1 MTHHSQNSD
10 HDVQESGHSA
20 LFGLA
25 IAGALA
31 AGLGL
36 FLRSEKGHE
45 VREDVSEKAQELAK
59 RFQQKREDLQ
69 NKVSK
74 VFGELSD
81 DLETSY
87 LEVQGKVLADI
98 HSLKKGVE
106 LTQDKFDQLVDKA
119 VDQFSKEREWSA
131 GVSKD
136 LKNTLKKEWQEIKA
150 QF

>member
-1 MTHHSQNSD
+1 MTHSTQTHDHST
-10 HDVQESGHSA
+10 

-36 FLRSEKGHE
+36 FLRSEKGQE
-45 VREDVSEKAQELAK
+45 VREDLSEKAHELAQ

-69 NKVSK
+69 GKVSK
-74 VFGELSD
+74 VFGDLSD

-98 HSLKKGVE
+98 HSMKKGAN
-106 LTQDKFDQLVDKA
+106 LTQDKFESLVDK
-119 VDQFSKEREWSA
+119 VVEQFSEDRKWSSS
-131 GVSKD
+131 VSKE
-136 LKNTLKKEWQEIKA
+136 LKSHLKQDWKEVKA